1 MTPKDAVD
9 GTCVHG
15 ISDKAPGPPPGAS
28 VRTNASPAHLEPVAS
43 VPGTRP
49 LFSKREIVETI
60 LSTDVQYSHRC
71 LWVGS
76 GLPLHSWR
84 RERCPPAWPLSW
96 WHCCST
102 SSCSLGLKGIR
113 CHTSLVLFCAEHSAT
128 TLSSDTAL
136 RDSSSANSQG
146 MNFLFNGKR
155 VFSALHRERLLDCA

>member
-15 ISDKAPGPPPGAS
+15 ISIQ
-28 VRTNASPAHLEPVAS
+28 RPAHRRARQLRLLATSSNLSPRS
-43 VPGTRP
+43 ITP
-49 LFSKREIVETI
+49 FSTKRESVKTI

-113 CHTSLVLFCAEHSAT
+113 CHTSLVLFCAEHSAI

-136 RDSSSANSQG
+136 RLQFRQLAGHELPVQWQACIQRASPGTSA
-146 MNFLFNGKR
+146 
-155 VFSALHRERLLDCA
+155 